1 MPRRVTAPLWF
12 IVAGMRPAAR
22 PAVARTATG
31 GLAAAL
37 VTLALGSAGAQE
49 PAAAGALT
57 AGTTIPGD
65 ILPPVETVTEIRIHG
80 NQSLPD
86 AEVAALA
93 GVAVG
98 EAAGPDLEETVRE
111 RLQASGRFETVD
123 VRRRYRS
130 LTATDRV
137 ALVIVVRER
146 PGARFS
152 NPVMRAL
159 AAVGR
164 RTMVAPIVDH
174 REGYGVEYGALT
186 SVLDTFGPGSRLSAP
201 ATWGGHKHIGLE
213 METPIRGPVIDRL
226 RAGGSRGRRRH
237 PYFDIDDDRTRVE
250 AAAERRI
257 PRGFRVNGEAAWE
270 EVRFAARSD
279 RLVRMAAYLD
289 YGDYRVTPAT
299 ARRNTV
305 VVRAGVERLAIAGG
319 GGTVVRPLLDA
330 RTYVSTGRQAVLAGR
345 FFFDGASAPL
355 PAYERA
361 LLGGS
366 PAAGGTLR
374 GWPAG
379 VAVGDRIAA
388 ASLELRLPIT
398 SVLSEGRVGLRF
410 FYDTAA
416 VYDAG
421 RSIRNARF
429 LEGAGAGIFFLP
441 PRFGFPVSVDVASD
455 FAGGWRVHSSAGFG
469 F

>member
-1 MPRRVTAPLWF
+1 MPRRSIALLRRVPRRKL
-12 IVAGMRPAAR
+12 P
-22 PAVARTATG
+22 PAVAAALG
-31 GLAAAL
+31 AVLAALPLPAAFAQEFGPSG
-37 VTLALGSAGAQE
+37 VSTAQE
-49 PAAAGALT
+49 P
-57 AGTTIPGD
+57 IP
-65 ILPPVETVTEIRIHG
+65 PAETVVEIRIHG
-80 NQSLPD
+80 NLSLPD
-86 AEVAALA
+86 AEVVALA
-93 GVAVG
+93 GVTVG
-98 EAAGPDLEETVRE
+98 DAAGPDLEETVRA
-111 RLQASGRFETVD
+111 RLAASGRFETVD

-130 LTATDRV
+130 LTATDQV

-152 NPVMRAL
+152 NPMMRAL
-159 AAVGR
+159 AAVGSR
-164 RTMVAPIVDH
+164 LMVAPIVDH
-174 REGYGVEYGALT
+174 REGYGVAYGALT
-186 SVLDTFGPGSRLSAP
+186 SFVDTFGTGSLLSVP
-201 ATWGGHKHIGLE
+201 ATWGGHKRIGLE
-213 METPIRGPVIDRL
+213 MDTRVRGPAIDRL

-237 PYFDIDDDRTRVE
+237 PYFDIDDERTRFEV
-250 AAAERRI
+250 AAERRL
-257 PRGFRVNGEAAWE
+257 PRGFRLNGEAAWE

-279 RLVRMAAYLD
+279 RLVRAAAYLD
-289 YGDYRVTPAT
+289 YGDYRETPAT

-305 VVRAGVERLAIAGG
+305 VVRAGIERLAIAGG
-319 GGTVVRPLLDA
+319 AGSSARPRLDA
-330 RTYVSTGRQAVLAGR
+330 RAYAAAGGQAVLAAR
-345 FFFDGASAPL
+345 FFFAGASAPL
-355 PAYERA
+355 PSYERA

-388 ASLELRLPIT
+388 ASMELRLPIT

-429 LEGAGAGIFFLP
+429 REGAGAGVFFLP
-441 PRFGFPVSVDVASD
+441 PRFGFPVSIDVAGD
-455 FAGGWRVHSSAGFG
+455 FAGGVGVHATAGFG